1 MPMLQPEESSDVRW
15 PRRDISENNFDL
27 ELGSA
32 CHRIRRDTI
41 ISFINSD
48 PNSDGNEYLAHEK
61 DDITDAR
68 AEIILTP
75 YGSRTAKASLVNGHA
90 GGRDTVTQAAV
101 TDYFAYKQRMGAT
114 QEELEDAVVGEMFTE
129 KDYNVKVNGNGKR
142 LSFFGDGKASRL

>member
-1 MPMLQPEESSDVRW
+1 MLQPEESSNVRW
-15 PRRDISENNFDL
+15 TRRDISENNFDL

-61 DDITDAR
+61 DDVTDAR
-68 AEIILTP
+68 AKEVLLTP
-75 YGSRTAKASLVNGHA
+75 YTSRSAKASLVNGHA

-114 QEELEDAVVGEMFTE
+114 QEELEDAVVDEMFTE
-129 KDYNVKVNGNGKR
+129 KDYNVKVNGRHGKR
-142 LSFFGDGKASRL
+142 LSFFSDGEASHF